1 MKILAVFFL
10 AAMLLAPSCKRWE
23 NPTTSMV
30 STDKSV
36 VVLVLNPSVY
46 TMQEVRVRG
55 KVWEISTSEEP
66 AETTTFKLADNEGNY
81 ITVVWEKE
89 PSFAE
94 GNIVEAAGLFDSN
107 FISSENRFDPKLTA
121 QTIRTLKEN

>member
-10 AAMLLAPSCKRWE
+10 AAMLLAPSCRRWE
-23 NPTTSMV
+23 NPATSMV
-30 STDKSV
+30 SADKSV
-36 VVLVLNPSVY
+36 AVLILNPSVY

-55 KVWEISTSEEP
+55 KVWEIKTTEEP
-66 AETTTFKLADNEGNY
+66 AESTIFKLADSDGNY

-89 PSFAE
+89 LFFSE

-121 QTIRTLKEN
+121 QTIEVLKGD

>member
-10 AAMLLAPSCKRWE
+10 AATLLAPSCTRWE
-23 NPTTSMV
+23 NPATSMV
-30 STDKSV
+30 SADKSV
-36 VVLVLNPSVY
+36 AVLVLNPSVY

-55 KVWEISTSEEP
+55 KVWEIKTMEEP
-66 AETTTFKLADNEGNY
+66 AESTTFKLANSDGNY

-89 PSFAE
+89 LSFAE
-94 GNIVEAAGLFDSN
+94 GDIVEAAGLFDSN

-121 QTIRTLKEN
+121 KTIRVLKEN